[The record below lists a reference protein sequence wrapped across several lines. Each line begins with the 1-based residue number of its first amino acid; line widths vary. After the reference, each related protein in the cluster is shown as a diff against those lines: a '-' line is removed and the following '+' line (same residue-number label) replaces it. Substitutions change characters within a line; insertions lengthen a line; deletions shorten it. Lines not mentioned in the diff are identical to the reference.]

1 MNKMTCRDK
10 LVNQEV
16 LEALLDDYLR
26 RKNLPATYKN
36 YLLRLIEGQVNIL
49 VHNLLQEIEEERRG
63 LINVADGE
71 IIQPDR

>member
-1 MNKMTCRDK
+1 MTCRDK

-49 VHNLLQEIEEERRG
+49 VHNLLQEIEDERRG
-63 LINVADGE
+63 LITVADGE

>member
-1 MNKMTCRDK
+1 MACRDK

-26 RKNLPATYKN
+26 RKTLPATYKN

-49 VHNLLQEIEEERRG
+49 VHNLLQM
-63 LINVADGE
+63 VDGE
-71 IIQPDR
+71 GVNEPGRCVKLSQPGGQKT

>member
-1 MNKMTCRDK
+1 MTCRDK

-26 RKNLPATYKN
+26 HKTLPATYKN

-49 VHNLLQEIEEERRG
+49 VHNLLQKIEDERRG
-63 LINVADGE
+63 LITAVDGE
-71 IIQPDR
+71 IFQPDR